1 MKKLLALSLAVLMI
15 LAMAIPAAAGSA
27 FDKETFRVTDKKT
40 LMWDNSAYNGG
51 GAGGNPFCYA
61 GNYGTGRNSYGDV
74 AGYDDVDF
82 GANGASKVTVNFGY
96 HKQDPAADEPTTFA
110 IYVDNIFGKP
120 VANFSVAAGTTKG
133 SEIVN
138 HKEFTAD
145 VQVPGGKH
153 SVYFVATNDKSGSF
167 DWIQFTESD
176 KKVTKMTYA
185 KDEMKYEAG
194 VSGFNAFKDMTI
206 NNKGFIFNYIWS
218 ARKDGAKWVDGNGIG
233 YADMGDMV
241 VYPNVDF
248 GKKGA
253 KSVTITFANG
263 DAAKNCPLEVYIDD
277 PLGEPAAKLE
287 CKPSGG
293 WTLAKAAPTTAD
305 IKVPNGVHTVIVKY
319 ASDQSGSFT
328 TMKFAEA
335 DEVIYTAEQLAEQEA
350 AKQAAQTG
358 DSTVAL
364 VALAAASLVGIAVV
378 SKKRA

>member
-40 LMWDNSAYNGG
+40 IMWDNSAYNGG
-51 GAGGNPFCYA
+51 GASGNPFCYA

-74 AGYDDVDF
+74 AGYQAVDF

-96 HKQDPAADEPTTFA
+96 HKQDPAVDIPTTFA

-120 VANFSVAAGTTKG
+120 IANFSVAAGTTKG

-145 VQVPGGKH
+145 VAVPGGTH
-153 SVYFVATNDKSGSF
+153 NVYFIATNDKSGSF

-176 KKVTKMTYA
+176 KKITKMTYA
-185 KDEMKYEAG
+185 KDEMQYEAG

-206 NNKGFIFNYIWS
+206 NNKGFILDNIWS
-218 ARKDGAKWVDGNGIG
+218 DGTDAKWVDKHGIG
-233 YADMGDMV
+233 YSNQGDMV

-253 KSVTITFANG
+253 KSFTINFANG
-263 DAAKNCPLEVYIDD
+263 DAAKNCPLELYIDD
-277 PLGEPAAKLE
+277 PLGEPAAKFE
-287 CKPSGG
+287 AKPSGG
-293 WTLAKAAPTTAD
+293 WTVDKAAPVTVD
-305 IKVPNGVHTVIVKY
+305 CKVPNGVHTVIVKF
-319 ASDQSGSFT
+319 ATNQSGSFT
-328 TMKFAEA
+328 TVKFAEA
-335 DEVIYTAEQLAEQEA
+335 DSVIYTAEQLAEQEA